1 MPMTR
6 QQAELAVDRDAR
18 LRGLGPNREASIQIL
33 MRFNPEEIPNR
44 MPAGSPLVRNTA
56 RQTAI
61 SAAMGGPEEPRMV
74 TPATPAPV
82 RPGIPIMAPRP
93 EARQLMPADVRQMA
107 AREEAGTPEPEPE
120 AAPAPA
126 RATPA
131 PAAARP
137 KSSYVSPARIAA
149 EQSKRELDI
158 LNYNRAKTP
167 EGSPVLADIDMA
179 IDLAERRIAQ
189 QESIANAE
197 EAATIDAD
205 RAALFEKQEG
215 RLKGREEQIARDEK
229 DVYADA
235 LIKGGLA
242 LMNPARGNNF
252 LAALSEG
259 LGQGL
264 ETYDVTKAKAVEARA
279 RLGAETDA
287 LALQKMDA
295 LAQARDTAR
304 KAVMDG
310 KQLDEQSLRVM
321 NLSNDAIKNIGTRQ
335 AEIQM
340 AVANARKATT
350 QADYEEQRILGDLTY
365 QDRAGQAALMRGENS
380 GSGGSGGTKP
390 VTATANSD
398 IKSLEKAE
406 NDAVKLM
413 TDARRAW
420 IAAGKPGSGQEVTD
434 MRDANTALQTAMAS
448 RKGYL
453 ERLGLPY
460 TEKNIPA
467 KKAYRQE
474 FGLEPKPG
482 SRPAARPSG
491 SPRPAGVG
499 PDWTL
504 KEDANGRKAWVSPDG
519 KRFKEVR

>member
-74 TPATPAPV
+74 TPATPAPM

-93 EARQLMPADVRQMA
+93 EARQLVPADVRQMA
-107 AREEAGTPEPEPE
+107 AREEAGMPEPE
-120 AAPAPA
+120 AEAVPV
-126 RATPA
+126 RAA
-131 PAAARP
+131 PAA
-137 KSSYVSPARIAA
+137 KSGYVSPMRLAMK
-149 EQSKRELDI
+149 ETERELQL
-158 LNYNRAKTP
+158 LNYNRKRFADEGRAEDP
-167 EGSPVLADIDMA
+167 ELELAIN
-179 IDLAERRIAQ
+179 LAERRLDQ
-189 QESIANAE
+189 QRSIANAE
-197 EAATIDAD
+197 EGATVDPE
-205 RAALFEKQEG
+205 RAALMARQEG

-242 LMNPARGNNF
+242 LMNPSRGNNF

-264 ETYDVTKAKAVEARA
+264 ETYDAAKAKAIEDRA

-287 LALQKMDA
+287 LALQKFDA
-295 LAQARDTAR
+295 LDKARAVARQSILEGKQIDERELRMAGMTDEQMERAATLQARIQRT
-304 KAVMDG
+304 KA
-310 KQLDEQSLRVM
+310 EAS
-321 NLSNDAIKNIGTRQ
+321 
-335 AEIQM
+335 
-340 AVANARKATT
+340 KAQT
-350 QADYEEQRILGDLTY
+350 QADYEAASIQSDIDYKG
-365 QDRAGQAALMRGENS
+365 AMGAAALNRSDGVD
-380 GSGGSGGTKP
+380 GTGGPKP

-420 IAAGKPGSGQEVTD
+420 VAAGKPGSGEEVTS
-434 MRDANTALQTAMAS
+434 MRDANTALQNAMAA

-482 SRPAARPSG
+482 TRPAARPSG
-491 SPRPAGVG
+491 SARPAGVG

-504 KEDANGRKAWVSPDG
+504 KEDASGRKAWVSPDG